1 MRTLSKLITLLL
13 CLELIVAPIQPELS
27 LVATKA
33 FAEDCPAGMQFD
45 STLNRCLTSA
55 QTAKVMNLTASCPQ
69 GDVECYKTNAQNA
82 FQEKVNAGEA
92 PERVADKGG
101 LINTVGKAAAIAVP
115 LALAVGGIKGMNS
128 TCGSSSLYAMIA
140 GSAALFI
147 GDTLANMQHKGRL
160 KKIKESWG
168 EIVNPEQANGDKDK
182 ERETS
187 IEAQSMAFEKLAEA
201 EDSMAKAAKM
211 KKTFNMIAALAYT
224 ASAAMAVMEHFKWT
238 AAQSNPPAQAAAN
251 QLYICQTN
259 ATGGE
264 VEGTVP
270 ASGQYD
276 NKQLDYLFKKDD
288 TLLDELKYG
297 KQFAFNVQ
305 SSKDYSALV
314 INQRAYN
321 LKNSSPSMDEFS
333 EIRNFAENLG
343 FLNEEKELLLT
354 LSKGMWNAINP
365 FPSAHARM
373 ELVKADEDAG
383 TAGSTSNSSSSNSTA
398 NVDTNAAKAFKE
410 DEGKGFDF
418 MGLGIGA
425 AAGFAAG
432 KFLLKNKAVM
442 PLGRAAMAGL
452 LAGWAFIMMKHAGKQ
467 AEASEKRA
475 ELLRKM
481 KEEFNTAAGAV
492 YACKSEDRNNPG
504 MPNCYCYTAENQR
517 NPNRGNSQVCQNL
530 WAGKPIGSTNY
541 LTQGNTSTRICINN
555 QQKADPTCACKQTK
569 TCMKAGMAGI
579 TGLNPGTMSVL
590 SSSLAP
596 LNGIANGSVDAAN
609 INSAAL
615 ENQAAR
621 ARKLLDNLENSKAG
635 KKIKAAKN
643 KEAKK
648 IESGLMTAARG
659 INPAPAL
666 ASSSSSF
673 PSNPGDAARMLE
685 NELAANIP
693 TGIGGGA
700 GTLAAPANQAP
711 EQAFDF
717 GLTQDQLAAQETQI
731 AELMKENLDYGA
743 NDINQGSN
751 TNIFEVL
758 SNRYQRS
765 GMRRLFDEEGKT
777 KADAPA
783 KSDIVQ

>member
-33 FAEDCPAGMQFD
+33 YAENCPAGMQFD

-55 QTAKVMNLTASCPQ
+55 QTAKVMNMTASCPQ

-82 FQEKVNAGEA
+82 FQEKVNAGDA
-92 PERVADKGG
+92 PERVENKGG
-101 LINTVGKAAAIAVP
+101 FVSTVANAAVIAVP

-128 TCGSSSLYAMIA
+128 ACGATSLWVMIA

-147 GDTLANMQHKGRL
+147 GDNLANMLHKGEL
-160 KKIKESWG
+160 KKIKKSWG

-187 IEAQSMAFEKLAEA
+187 LEAQSMAFEKLAEA
-201 EDSMAKAAKM
+201 EDSMKKTAKL
-211 KKTFNMIAALAYT
+211 KKTFFMVAALAYT
-224 ASAAMAVMEHFKWT
+224 TSAAMAVMEHFKWT
-238 AAQSNPPAQAAAN
+238 AAQSTPPTAAAAN

-270 ASGQYD
+270 ASGQYHKND
-276 NKQLDYLFKKDD
+276 LDYLFAKNDSLIDD
-288 TLLDELKYG
+288 LKYG
-297 KQFAFNVQ
+297 KQFAYNVQ
-305 SSKDYSALV
+305 SSNDYSALV
-314 INQRAYN
+314 INQRAYHSRN
-321 LKNSSPSMDEFS
+321 LSPSVDDFFDVKS
-333 EIRNFAENLG
+333 FAGDLD

-354 LSKGMWNAINP
+354 LSKSMWSAINP
-365 FPSAHARM
+365 FPSAHARE
-373 ELVKADEDAG
+373 ELVRADEDAG
-383 TAGSTSNSSSSNSTA
+383 SAGSTSNSSSSNSSA

-410 DEGKGFDF
+410 DEGKGIDF

-432 KFLLKNKAVM
+432 KFLLKGKVVM

-452 LAGWAFIMMKHAGKQ
+452 LAGWAYIMMKHAGKQ

-530 WAGKPIGSTNY
+530 WAGKPLGATDY
-541 LTQGNTSTRICINN
+541 LAKGNTSTRICINN

-621 ARKLLDNLENSKAG
+621 AKKLLDNLENSKAG

-666 ASSSSSF
+666 AGSSSSF

-685 NELAANIP
+685 NELATNIP

-700 GTLAAPANQAP
+700 GTLAAPTNQAP